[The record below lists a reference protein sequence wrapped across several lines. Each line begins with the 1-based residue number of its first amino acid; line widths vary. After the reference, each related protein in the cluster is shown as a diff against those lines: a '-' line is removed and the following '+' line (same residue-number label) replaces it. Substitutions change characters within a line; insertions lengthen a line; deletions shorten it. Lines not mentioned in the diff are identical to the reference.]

1 MSKIKKWQEDEVQSQ
16 VQKAESIISSL
27 IQKNYTDNL
36 QQTKDDVY
44 KIFTDQHSDM
54 IYAFNEKASGV
65 DHIDKENAE
74 NALSEVI
81 DDMVNEYA
89 NHLKTKFS

>member
-27 IQKNYTDNL
+27 IQKNYTDTL
-36 QQTKDDVY
+36 DQTKSDVF
-44 KIFTDQHSDM
+44 KVFTDQHSDM
-54 IYAFNEKASGV
+54 LYAFNEKATGV
-65 DHIDKENAE
+65 DHVDKENAE
-74 NALSEVI
+74 NALQETI

>member
-16 VQKAESIISSL
+16 VQKAEHIISEL
-27 IQKNYTDNL
+27 INKIYTDTL

-44 KIFTDQHSDM
+44 KVFTDQHSDM

-65 DHIDKENAE
+65 DHIDKENAQ

>member
-16 VQKAESIISSL
+16 VQKAEHIISDL
-27 IQKNYTDNL
+27 IKKNYTDTL

-44 KIFTDQHSDM
+44 KVFTDQHSDM
-54 IYAFNEKASGV
+54 LYAFNEKATGV
-65 DHIDKENAE
+65 DHVDKENALQE
-74 NALSEVI
+74 TI

>member
-27 IQKNYTDNL
+27 IQKNYTDTL
-36 QQTKDDVY
+36 DQTKRDVF
-44 KIFTDQHSDM
+44 KVFTDQHSDM
-54 IYAFNEKASGV
+54 LYAFNEKATGV
-65 DHIDKENAE
+65 DHVDKENAE

>member
-27 IQKNYTDNL
+27 IQKNYTDTL

>member
-16 VQKAESIISSL
+16 VQKAEHIISEL
-27 IQKNYTDNL
+27 INKIYTDTL

-44 KIFTDQHSDM
+44 KVFTDQHSDM
-54 IYAFNEKASGV
+54 IYAFNEKTSGV
-65 DHIDKENAE
+65 DHIDKENAQ

>member
-16 VQKAESIISSL
+16 VQKAEHIISDL
-27 IQKNYTDNL
+27 IKKNYTDTL

-44 KIFTDQHSDM
+44 KVFTDQHSDM

-89 NHLKTKFS
+89 NHLKTKYS

>member
-27 IQKNYTDNL
+27 IQKNYTDTL

-44 KIFTDQHSDM
+44 KVFTDQHSDM

>member
-1 MSKIKKWQEDEVQSQ
+1 MKI
-16 VQKAESIISSL
+16 L
-27 IQKNYTDNL
+27 L
-36 QQTKDDVY
+36 TKDDVY
-44 KIFTDQHSDM
+44 KVFTDQHSDM

>member
-1 MSKIKKWQEDEVQSQ
+1 MSKIKDWQQDEVQSQ

-27 IQKNYTDNL
+27 IQKNYTDTL
-36 QQTKDDVY
+36 QQTKDDVF
-44 KIFTDQHSDM
+44 KVFTDQHSDM